1 MFQIKFY
8 QMFIPMI
15 KTSYK
20 NDKVTT
26 KSTVDKSIS
35 CKAAAASKAST
46 NRKMIVHFDNN
57 RPKD

>member
-15 KTSYK
+15 KKSYK

-26 KSTVDKSIS
+26 KSTVDKNIS
-35 CKAAAASKAST
+35 CKAANKAST
-46 NRKMIVHFDNN
+46 NRKMIIHFDNN